1 MTSSNRLSV
10 LENNVGATSRRGS
23 FAFPPPANG
32 TVANWTGVSAADAIV
47 GGLQSRRSVRRMSV
61 SSASGA
67 ESSFTANVPN
77 SNTAAGNGRPA
88 SRSSLWATPVEKKQ
102 PTANMTVKAR
112 SEMSSEQKQ
121 AIRDVFNLF
130 DTDGS
135 GDVDVTEL
143 QILMRALGLD
153 PKPGEAELL
162 AATFDKDGDPTL
174 NFEEFLQLMS
184 TKMVEEDSRES
195 MLKSFQVFDI
205 DDRGKIGLRELKRVA
220 KELGED
226 PSDSDLL
233 AMLAECDY
241 DKDGEI
247 NFEDWVRVMAKSTI

>member
-1 MTSSNRLSV
+1 
-10 LENNVGATSRRGS
+10 
-23 FAFPPPANG
+23 
-32 TVANWTGVSAADAIV
+32 
-47 GGLQSRRSVRRMSV
+47 MSV

-102 PTANMTVKAR
+102 PTVNMTVKAR

-153 PKPGEAELL
+153 PKPGEAEIL

-184 TKMVEEDSRES
+184 TKMASTAILSESDIKLNQPDLQVEEDSRES

-226 PSDSDLL
+226 PSDSELM

-247 NFEDWVRVMAKSTI
+247 NFEDW